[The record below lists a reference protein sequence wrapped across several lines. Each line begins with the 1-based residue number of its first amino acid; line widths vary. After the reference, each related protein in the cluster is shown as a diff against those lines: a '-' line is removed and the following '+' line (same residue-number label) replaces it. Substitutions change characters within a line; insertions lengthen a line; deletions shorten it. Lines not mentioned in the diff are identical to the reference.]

1 MKTKVALLLSTASL
15 LHSGTASAETADW
28 LTPTIDIR
36 ARFEARDFD
45 VKVGKD
51 NLDPS
56 TALTTRERLGVK
68 TKEWNGFSAL
78 VEGEFT
84 QAIIDD
90 YNSGAGKFATPFD
103 PKQTVSLD
111 PETQELNQAYLK
123 YSGYNTVAKAGRQ
136 QIVYDNAAFVGD
148 VIWRQNQQTYDAIS
162 LVNKSIGGWNL
173 KYSYVSQ
180 VNRIFGSDAKSPLTV
195 VKPAGGGK
203 PAVPNFSNVSDLNA
217 SLNLFNASY
226 TGITNITLGGYAYL
240 MDFAERPSWD
250 NDTFGMSAKA
260 ILDDYTLYG
269 EVAYQ
274 DGAGYKNQRDTW
286 YSHFT
291 ATKTFGLHS
300 LMVAVESLGAGFK
313 TPLATAHAFNGFSD
327 SFSPGR
333 IEGNHNGL
341 TDVYVAYTFPFA
353 WNVRWINT
361 IHLLGDN
368 DLGASYGWEYDSVLT
383 KKFNDNFLALA
394 KLAIFTTNV
403 GEAYIGKQG
412 SAAGALPNVNQL
424 TLELNYLF

>member
-28 LTPTIDIR
+28 LSPTIDIR
-36 ARFEARDFD
+36 ARFEYRDFD

-78 VEGEFT
+78 AEGEFT

-148 VIWRQNQQTYDAIS
+148 VIWRQNQQTYDGFT
-162 LVNKSIGGWNL
+162 LTNKSLGGWNL
-173 KYSYVSQ
+173 KYAYVTQ
-180 VNRIFGSDAKSPLTV
+180 VNRIFGSDAKQPLT
-195 VKPAGGGK
+195 PA
-203 PAVPNFSNVSDLNA
+203 FSNVSDLNA
-217 SLNLFNASY
+217 SLNLFNATY
-226 TGITNITLGGYAYL
+226 TGISNVTLGGYAYL
-240 MDFAERPSWD
+240 MNFAERPRWD
-250 NDTFGMSAKA
+250 NDTFGMSAKT
-260 ILDDYTLYG
+260 ILSDVALHG
-269 EVAYQ
+269 ELAYQ
-274 DGAGYKNQRDTW
+274 DGAGINNADDAW
-286 YSHFT
+286 YSHFI

-300 LMVAVESLGAGFK
+300 LTLAVESLGAGFK

-333 IEGNHNGL
+333 IEGSHHGL
-341 TDVYVAYTFPFA
+341 TDIYAAYTFPLA
-353 WNVRWINT
+353 WNVKWIHT
-361 IHLLGDN
+361 VHLLGDN
-368 DLGASYGWEYDSVLT
+368 DLSAGYGWEYDSVLT

-394 KLAIFTTNV
+394 KLAIFTTA
-403 GEAYIGKQG
+403 EKDSYINK
-412 SAAGALPNVNQL
+412 AALPSVNQL